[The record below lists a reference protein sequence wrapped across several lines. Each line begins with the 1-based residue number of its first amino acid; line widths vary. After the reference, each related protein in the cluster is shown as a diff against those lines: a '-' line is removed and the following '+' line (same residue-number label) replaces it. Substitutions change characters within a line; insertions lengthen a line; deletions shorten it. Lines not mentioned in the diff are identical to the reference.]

1 MNPSSPLRVSGGLN
15 QYASNQPSSTPVAP
29 ILKLLRLVAG
39 DTSLMTEFSQ
49 AWVVREFQ
57 LGDELASYSLGGEV
71 VDSNNIV
78 SLVCQGRV
86 RLLSFN
92 HKLGREVSTQLLLDG
107 QVFGGDYLF
116 WHHCLPYRAIA
127 ASPGSLVQISVTELE
142 QWLERIPQLEDYL
155 QQLANERQ
163 TLIFFKSYTDL
174 HSLKSATLREIS
186 PLLTTKQI
194 PADTPLSIAT
204 PPEAGRFWLAR
215 GQVESIS
222 VGSLTPAMGD
232 SWGYP
237 ELTQPDGKA
246 QTDLLVYHLSIENWD
261 TAKALAPNFWINH
274 HPAVAAKPVAK
285 TTESKTKILL
295 PPITNVSVRENHTH
309 HPQADSEVV
318 NEELLTGN
326 EEQGIDFPQQEVKRR
341 FWFTYPFIQQQSL
354 SDCGVACLAMISQYW
369 GKRLS
374 FPTLRKLAQVDR
386 LGATLESLANTAQT
400 LGYDVLP
407 VRASLNKL
415 EWQTNPWIAHW
426 QGIHYIVVWQIK
438 GDRILISDP
447 ALGKRWLK
455 RAKFTANWTGYA
467 LLLNP
472 TDVFYALK
480 SEKVSLGR
488 YGQILWHY
496 RKLLKQVILAS
507 LLIQIFGLAAPVCT
521 QIVLDQF
528 IPSKNLDTLNVFA
541 IAYLCLGIWRNI
553 LTVQHQYLLDYLAS
567 RLDLNLI
574 GSFIHYTLQLPLQFF
589 ATRSVEDIVSR
600 VQENQRIQQFITRRA
615 IGATIDA
622 LMVIIYLGLMIS
634 YNWQLTLLVLSWILA
649 IAFFTLG
656 VSPYIKQASRE
667 VWQESTGQKTAIV
680 DMISGITAIKTA
692 TAERGLQKYWE
703 ERFLKMLKARLQGQK
718 LANRLQLT
726 RSLINHI
733 SSTLILWFGVTLV
746 MGKQIS
752 LGQFV
757 AFNLLISSIT
767 NPVLALVGLWDEFQQ
782 VLIAAERLNDVFAAG
797 AEENQQTTLL
807 VMPPIDGEV
816 RLESVS
822 FRYHDQ
828 PEREILQNIS
838 LIAKPGQIIGIIGH
852 SGAGKTTLAHLL
864 AGLYNPTSGKIFIDD
879 HDTAIMS
886 TQSLRSQLGLV
897 LQDVFLFSG
906 TILENIILHDPEFSR
921 EQAIAAA
928 KLANAHE
935 FIQALPFG
943 YDTKIS
949 ERGLGLSV
957 SQKQKIAIART
968 LIRNPKILIFDE
980 VTFNSDIETEADW
993 HDNLALITQNRTT
1006 FIISHRAA
1014 SVRHADY
1021 ILVLDR
1027 GLIIE
1032 QGTHEQLMNIAGIY
1046 HQLAVR

>member
-1 MNPSSPLRVSGGLN
+1 MKPSSSLRVSGGLN

-39 DTSLMTEFSQ
+39 DTSLVSEFSQ
-49 AWVVREFQ
+49 AWIVHEFQ
-57 LGDELASYSLGGEV
+57 LGDELASYGLDGEFT
-71 VDSNNIV
+71 DSNNIV

-92 HKLGREVSTQLLLDG
+92 HKLGREVSAQLLVDG
-107 QVFGGDYLF
+107 QVFGADHLF
-116 WHHCLPYRAIA
+116 CHHNLSYRAIA
-127 ASPGSLVQISVTELE
+127 ASPGSVIQISISDLE
-142 QWLERIPQLEDYL
+142 QWLERLPQLEDYL
-155 QQLANERQ
+155 QQLTSERQ
-163 TLIFFKSYTDL
+163 TLIFFKSYTEL
-174 HSLKSATLREIS
+174 HSLNSTKLRELV
-186 PLLTTKQI
+186 PLFVTKQI
-194 PADTPLSIAT
+194 PADTSLLAAT

-222 VGSLTPAMGD
+222 VGSLPPAMGD

-237 ELTQPDGKA
+237 ELTPPEGKA
-246 QTDLLVYHLSIENWD
+246 QTDLLIYHLSIENWD
-261 TAKALAPNFWINH
+261 AAKALAPNFWTNYQ
-274 HPAVAAKPVAK
+274 PVTAKPEVK
-285 TTESKTKILL
+285 TTESKPKILL
-295 PPITNVSVRENHTH
+295 PKLNNVSVRDSHTH
-309 HPQADSEVV
+309 HPPTAIAA
-318 NEELLTGN
+318 NETEA
-326 EEQGIDFPQQEVKRR
+326 IDFPQGDVQRR
-341 FWFTYPFIQQQSL
+341 FWFSYPFIQQQSL

-386 LGATLESLANTAQT
+386 LGATLESLAATAQT

-447 ALGKRWLK
+447 ALGRRWLK
-455 RAKFTANWTGYA
+455 RAKFIANWTGYA

-496 RKLLKQVILAS
+496 RKLVKQIILAA
-507 LLIQIFGLAAPVCT
+507 LLIQVFGLAAPLCT
-521 QIVLDQF
+521 QIVLDQL
-528 IPSKNLDTLNVFA
+528 IPSKNLETLNIFA
-541 IAYLCLGIWRNI
+541 IGYLCLGIWRNV

-567 RLDLNLI
+567 RLDLNLV
-574 GSFIHYTLQLPLQFF
+574 GSFIHYTLQLPWQFF
-589 ATRSVEDIVSR
+589 ASRPVEDIVSR

-622 LMVIIYLGLMIS
+622 LMVIIYLGLMTY

-649 IAFFTLG
+649 IASFTLG

-667 VWQESTGQKTAIV
+667 VWQESAGQQTAIV
-680 DMISGITAIKTA
+680 DMISGITTVKTA

-718 LANRLQLT
+718 LTNRLQLT
-726 RSLINHI
+726 RNIINHI
-733 SSTLILWFGVTLV
+733 SITLIFWFGVTLV
-746 MGKQIS
+746 IGKQIS

-757 AFNLLISSIT
+757 AFNLLISNIT

-782 VLIAAERLNDVFAAG
+782 VLIAVERLNDVFAVG

-807 VMPPIDGEV
+807 VMPPIHGEV
-816 RLESVS
+816 RLENVS
-822 FRYHDQ
+822 FHYLVEQ
-828 PEREILQNIS
+828 ERKILQNIS
-838 LIAKPGQIIGIIGH
+838 FTAKPGQIIGIIGY
-852 SGAGKTTLAHLL
+852 SGAGKSTLANLL
-864 AGLYNPTSGKIFIDD
+864 AGLYAPSTGRILIDG
-879 HDTAIMS
+879 HDTAVMS
-886 TQSLRSQLGLV
+886 SQSLRSQLGLV
-897 LQDVFLFSG
+897 SQELFLFSG
-906 TILENIILHDPEFSR
+906 TILDNITLHDPEFSR
-921 EQAIAAA
+921 EQAVTAA

-935 FIQALPFG
+935 FIQALPLG
-943 YDTKIS
+943 YETQIS
-949 ERGLGLSV
+949 ERGLGLSAG
-957 SQKQKIAIART
+957 QKQKIAIART

-980 VTFNSDIETEADW
+980 VSIHSDTETDADW
-993 HDNLALITQNRTT
+993 QYNLALITQNRTT
-1006 FIISHRAA
+1006 FIISHQATT
-1014 SVRHADY
+1014 VRHADY

-1027 GLIIE
+1027 GMIIE
-1032 QGTHEQLMNIAGIY
+1032 QGTHKELMNIAGIY
-1046 HQLAVR
+1046 HQLAMR